1 MIIKVL
7 FFAKLRELLEIDS
20 KILTIMEEDYSI
32 QDLLN
37 DLKTSYPILNEHKF
51 VVSLNKNYVFDYD
64 EDLENNDEI
73 ALIPPISGG

>member
-7 FFAKLRELLEIDS
+7 FFGKLRELLELDS
-20 KILTIMEEDYSI
+20 RILTILEDDYSI
-32 QDLLN
+32 QDLVN
-37 DLKTSYPILNEHKF
+37 HLKTTYPILNDHKF

-64 EDLENNDEI
+64 EDIRNNDEL

>member
-7 FFAKLRELLEIDS
+7 FFGKLRELLELDS
-20 KILTIMEEDYSI
+20 RILTILQDDYSI
-32 QDLLN
+32 QDLVN
-37 DLKTSYPILNEHKF
+37 NLKTSYPILNEHKF

-64 EDLENNDEI
+64 QDLHNNDEV

>member
-7 FFAKLRELLEIDS
+7 FFGKLRELLELDS
-20 KILTIMEEDYSI
+20 KILTILQDNYSI
-32 QDLLN
+32 QDLVN
-37 DLKTSYPILNEHKF
+37 HLKTTNPILNDHKF

-64 EDLENNDEI
+64 EDLRNNDEV